1 MSGKRTILLAALVA
15 ALQIAFL
22 GWTILSRAAVLRDG
36 REVVLQVEPVD
47 PRDLL
52 RGDYVILR
60 YKAAR
65 VPTRLFEQPFDD
77 KSVERDRNVWVRL
90 EKGADGAWSPVD
102 ARIGE
107 PLAEPPGAGQVD
119 IKGGSPY
126 LASSSTDDAERAV
139 QVDYGVGRY
148 YVPEG
153 QGREIEHDM
162 RERQFNVLLAVG
174 TDGQAQVKAL
184 LDGDVKLY
192 EEPWY

>member
-1 MSGKRTILLAALVA
+1 MSGKRTILLAALAA

-52 RGDYVILR
+52 RGDYVILS

-65 VPTRLFEQPFDD
+65 VPTRLFEPPLDD
-77 KSVERDRNVWVRL
+77 RSVERDAIVWVRL
-90 EKGADGAWSPVD
+90 EKTADGAWSPV
-102 ARIGE
+102 ATRVGE
-107 PLAEPPGAGQVD
+107 PLATPPGEGQVD
-119 IKGGSPY
+119 IKGRSPY
-126 LASSSTDDAERAV
+126 LASNFTEGAEPAV

-153 QGREIEHDM
+153 QGKEIERDM

-174 TDGQAQVKAL
+174 ADGQAQVKAL
-184 LDGDVKLY
+184 LDGDRKLY